1 MLILWALLESEKGGF
16 EPPRRF
22 HDLPAFQ
29 ASLFSHLS
37 TSPIFAMA
45 QMGAKVIIIDGAENV
60 KR

>member
-1 MLILWALLESEKGGF
+1 
-16 EPPRRF
+16 
-22 HDLPAFQ
+22 
-29 ASLFSHLS
+29 LS